1 MGDDFNVD
9 FPYTITKFIKAI
21 MQKIQLNPL
30 GVMSQLSQL
39 EVNLLSQSTDSDL
52 YQLFRN
58 CCLAVLYSGAEID
71 NSDNIFSPH
80 HDFSINLISR
90 ERGVKIELVNPP
102 SHAFVDGKLITG
114 VHEHIFSVLRDL
126 LHMGAKYSAPSLK
139 VTPDSDYITHSVF
152 DMLRHAQA
160 IKNTAEL
167 NMVVCW
173 GGHSI
178 GTTEYQ
184 YTKEV
189 GYQLGLREINIC
201 TGCGPGAMK
210 GPMKG
215 ATIGHAKQRY
225 KNGRYLGL
233 TEPGIIAAEP
243 PNAIVNE
250 LVIMPD
256 IEKRLEAF
264 IRLSHAIVIFPGGAG
279 TAEELLYLIGI
290 MLDERNTKQVLPIIL
305 TGPEQSKAY
314 FESIDRFIG
323 ATLGAEAQNLYE
335 IVVGDPAK
343 VAQIIK
349 QKQSLVRE
357 YRKQTGDAYDFNW
370 SLKIA
375 DEFQRPFIPDHE
387 SMATL
392 NLQIDQPKT
401 ELAATLRKAFSGIV
415 AGNVKSEGVELIK
428 QDGPFLLRGEPALM
442 EMMDGLLESFVTQQ
456 RMKLPGSQ
464 YIPCYE
470 ISR

>member
-1 MGDDFNVD
+1 MEN
-9 FPYTITKFIKAI
+9 
-21 MQKIQLNPL
+21 IQLNPI
-30 GVMSQLSQL
+30 GTMSQLSQL
-39 EVNLLSQSTDSDL
+39 EVDKLSHSADGML

-58 CCLAVLYSGAEID
+58 CSLAVLNSGAE
-71 NSDNIFSPH
+71 SDNCEDIFETYQ
-80 HDFSINLISR
+80 DFDIRLISR
-90 ERGVKIELVNPP
+90 ERGVKIELIKPP
-102 SHAFVDGKLITG
+102 ALAFVDGKLIKG
-114 VHEHIFSVLRDL
+114 VHEHLFSVLRDI
-126 LHMGAKYSAPSLK
+126 LHMGAKYSS
-139 VTPDSDYITHSVF
+139 PDYSSATESAHITHGVF
-152 DMLRHAQA
+152 DMLRHAHA
-160 IKNTAEL
+160 IKNTGEL

-178 GTTEYQ
+178 GEIEYQ

-189 GYQLGLREINIC
+189 GYQLGLREFNIC

-225 KNGRYLGL
+225 PNERYLGI
-233 TEPGIIAAEP
+233 TEPSIIAAEP

-264 IRLSHAIVIFPGGAG
+264 VRMSHAIVVFPGGAG

-290 MLDERNTKQVLPIIL
+290 MLDPQNEQQVLPIIL

-323 ATLGAEAQNLYE
+323 ATIGEEAQSLYQ
-335 IVVGDPAK
+335 IIVGDAPL
-343 VAQIIK
+343 VAQTIK
-349 QKQSLVRE
+349 QGQAKVRE
-357 YRKQTGDAYDFNW
+357 YRRNTGDSYDFNW

-375 DEFQRPFIPDHE
+375 PEFQLSFVPTHS
-387 SMATL
+387 SMSAL
-392 NLQIDQPKT
+392 NLHSRQAKA

-415 AGNVKSEGVELIK
+415 AGNVKAEGVKLIR
-428 QDGPFLLRGEPALM
+428 DSGPFQLKGESELMALM
-442 EMMDGLLESFVTQQ
+442 DELLQSFVSQQ
-456 RMKLPGSQ
+456 RMKLPGSE
-464 YIPCYE
+464 YHPCYE
-470 ISR
+470 LIK